1 MPARRVDPVHVVGII
16 DAYQR
21 AGDVFE
27 HEVALGLGQDVLQ
40 IYMMGTIGGF
50 RPGTHAV
57 EFAVDPDDVH
67 AVQSEVLL
75 DLQREQFL
83 QFPYIFYSLDH
94 EVHGITSLCDRS
106 ERDAHIRFRL
116 PNGTVLGRPP
126 ALTVGYD
133 HLSVH
138 VFKRAKSDIA
148 VLQQFSDRND

>member
-1 MPARRVDPVHVVGII
+1 MFVSQEHLCVGQSQLNTPA
-16 DAYQR
+16 
-21 AGDVFE
+21 E
-27 HEVALGLGQDVLQ
+27 
-40 IYMMGTIGGF
+40 
-50 RPGTHAV
+50 
-57 EFAVDPDDVH
+57 EFND
-67 AVQSEVLL
+67 SILKT
-75 DLQREQFL
+75 
-83 QFPYIFYSLDH
+83 
-94 EVHGITSLCDRS
+94 HGISLCDRS